1 MKMAIMQPYFMPYL
15 GYFQLIAA
23 VDLFVIY
30 DNIQYTKSGWINRNR
45 IYGNGEAVTISLPL
59 KSASDYLDVRE
70 RELAADFRPEKL
82 LNKIRGTYLKAPYF
96 GQTFPLVETIMRCEE
111 TNLFRFLEHCIR
123 RTCDHVG
130 VTTEIKISSSIP
142 IDHGLKKQ
150 DKVLAFCEA
159 LGASAYVNA
168 IGGLELYRAEEFHDR
183 GVDLKFI
190 RMKPFEYAQ
199 FGEAFVPMLSIIDVM
214 MFNSIPDIRSS
225 ISGGYEL
232 I

>member
-23 VDLFVIY
+23 VDLFIVY

-59 KSASDYLDVRE
+59 RSASDYLDVRE
-70 RELAADFRPEKL
+70 RELAAEFRPEKL

-96 GQTFPLVETIMRCEE
+96 GETFPLIEAIVRYEE

-183 GVDLKFI
+183 GVDL
-190 RMKPFEYAQ
+190 
-199 FGEAFVPMLSIIDVM
+199 
-214 MFNSIPDIRSS
+214 
-225 ISGGYEL
+225 
-232 I
+232 